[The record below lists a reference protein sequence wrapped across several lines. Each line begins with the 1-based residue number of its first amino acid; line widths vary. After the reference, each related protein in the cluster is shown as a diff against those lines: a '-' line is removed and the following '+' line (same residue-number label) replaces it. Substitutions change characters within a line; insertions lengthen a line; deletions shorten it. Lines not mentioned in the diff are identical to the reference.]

1 MCMPFCVCIYN
12 KTQNDD
18 KTTITRSKLDW
29 MTTTTVAN
37 IQYISSCAHNQG
49 CDRQALIW
57 DLRNGQCVQS
67 FEGHDADINSVKY
80 YPNGDAIA
88 TGSDDASVS

>member
-1 MCMPFCVCIYN
+1 MAIDLSPSETGNTFVSAVSSLNYFFILISKSYN
-12 KTQNDD
+12 F
-18 KTTITRSKLDW
+18 
-29 MTTTTVAN
+29 V
-37 IQYISSCAHNQG
+37 QG

-67 FEGHDADINSVKY
+67 FEGHDADINSVRY

-88 TGSDDASVS
+88 TGSDDSTVRFIP

>member
-1 MCMPFCVCIYN
+1 MAIDLSPSETGNTFVSAVSSLNYYQYFFILISKSYN
-12 KTQNDD
+12 F
-18 KTTITRSKLDW
+18 
-29 MTTTTVAN
+29 V
-37 IQYISSCAHNQG
+37 QG

-67 FEGHDADINSVKY
+67 FEGHDADINSVRY

-88 TGSDDASVS
+88 TGSDDSTVRFIP